1 MKTIMKILKWFF
13 GITFTLGGIGT
24 IFESFLIGLIF
35 IVLGLFILPPTY
47 EIFEKKTNLNLSS
60 KAKWFTVI
68 IICIISSFAINN
80 SNTEKDKEV
89 DLITKKASEFI
100 NNGQID
106 SAKVYIKQAKEK
118 YSTTENKAV
127 ILENELTKYKSK
139 SFAEETLAAMSDEE
153 FEKLKSNNLSKSY
166 LSQTKL
172 NSEFI
177 QLMKTKAPER
187 EKIIAEVKKKKEQ
200 ERIAKELE
208 IKRKEQEEFNKNRK
222 ENIEKQFSPWDG
234 SHPRLSRMIKENCRN
249 PDSYEHIETRFIDKG
264 NYLFIVT
271 KYRAQNGFG
280 GMSIGKVSANVDFK
294 GNVIKIISQE

>member
-1 MKTIMKILKWFF
+1 MKILKWFF
-13 GITFTLGGIGT
+13 GIIFTLGGIGT
-24 IFESFLIGLIF
+24 IFESFLTGLIF
-35 IVLGLFILPPTY
+35 IILGLFILPPTY

-80 SNTEKDKEV
+80 SNEEKDKEV

-100 NNGQID
+100 NIGQID
-106 SAKVYIKQAKEK
+106 SAKVYIKKAKEK

-127 ILENELTKYKSK
+127 ILENELTKYKSE
-139 SFAEETLAAMSDEE
+139 SFAKETLASMSDEE
-153 FEKLKSNNLSKSY
+153 FEKLKNNSLSKNY
-166 LSQTKL
+166 LTQTKL

-187 EKIIAEVKKKKEQ
+187 EKIIKEIKEKRER
-200 ERIAKELE
+200 ERIARELE
-208 IKRKEQEEFNKNRK
+208 NARKEKEEFNKNRK

-234 SHPRLSRMIKENCRN
+234 SHPKLSRMIKENCRN
-249 PDSYEHIETRFIDKG
+249 PDSYEHIETRFRDDGSYI
-264 NYLFIVT
+264 FVIT
-271 KYRAQNGFG
+271 KYRAENGFG
-280 GMSIGKVSANVDFK
+280 GMSIGTVSANVDFK

>member
-24 IFESFLIGLIF
+24 IFESFLTGIIF
-35 IVLGLFILPPTY
+35 IILGLFILPPTY

-80 SNTEKDKEV
+80 SNEEKDKEV

-127 ILENELTKYKSK
+127 ILENELTKYKSE
-139 SFAEETLAAMSDEE
+139 SFAKETLASMSDEE
-153 FEKLKSNNLSKSY
+153 FEKLKNNSLSKNY
-166 LSQTKL
+166 LTQTKL

-187 EKIIAEVKKKKEQ
+187 EKIIKEIKEKRER
-200 ERIAKELE
+200 ERIARELE
-208 IKRKEQEEFNKNRK
+208 NARKEKEEFNKNRK
-222 ENIEKQFSPWDG
+222 ANIEKQFSAWDG
-234 SHPRLSRMIKENCRN
+234 SHPKLSRMIKENCRN
-249 PDSYEHIETRFIDKG
+249 PDSYEHIETRFRDDGSYI
-264 NYLFIVT
+264 FVIT
-271 KYRAQNGFG
+271 KYRAENGFG
-280 GMSIGKVSANVDFK
+280 GMSIGTVSANVDFK
-294 GNVIKIISQE
+294 GNVIKIISQK